1 MQRPASAHAPLA
13 PVPLFAVAALFVA
26 SGAAGLVDQL
36 CFSKYLG
43 QIVGATAQ
51 AVSAVLAAFMTGMAL
66 GATLGGRFAKRV
78 RRPLVAY
85 GVLEI
90 VVAVFV
96 ALTPFA
102 FGLLEPL
109 YVSLVRALPDSRIAL
124 SVLRW
129 LLAALVV
136 VVPTTAMGATLPL
149 LARLVE
155 DRAGAD
161 ERKRALGVLYASN
174 TLGGALGA
182 IASAYVILPAL
193 GLRATTLAAALLSA
207 VVGLAAIALGR
218 RSAAASASANAAA
231 PASVEPD
238 ATSAEAEPV
247 AVAADAPARA
257 PSSLWSLDVAAFAS
271 GALVFSCEV
280 LFFHLL
286 VLVVGTS
293 AYAFGIILFVFLVC
307 LFAGASLAPLV
318 ARRFGQLALAT
329 SLGATALALALTI
342 PLWDDLPALF
352 RGLGGTIT
360 SFEGR
365 EAMRAGAAFA
375 ALAVP
380 TTLMGL
386 SFPLLLQRAAT
397 ESDVGRLVGRLTAIN
412 TVGSVLG
419 SLAAGYLVL
428 PMLGSQRSLLAVTI
442 AFAVCALLV
451 ALSSASAASPRARF
465 APALLALVAI
475 VVGASRPA
483 WDLDELTG
491 GYHVYF
497 DAGRGAERIVFVAEE
512 VQGGVTT
519 VTEKDGVHTLLTNG
533 KFQGNDGGEV
543 DAQRFFA
550 HYPSLFVQRHE
561 RALVIGL
568 GTGTTL
574 GTLAAYP
581 YAKIDVAEISPT
593 IVRAAR
599 AYFGAVGAAALD
611 DPRVSLHLA
620 DGRNHLLVTD
630 ARYDLVGIELT
641 SVWFAGASSLYSREF
656 YQLVASRLAPGG
668 ILQQWIQLHH
678 IDARDLATVIHTLRL
693 EFEHVALFYGGGQG
707 ILVASKEPLRA
718 SRVRLDALEAG
729 LGALRPSRSLASL
742 TADVLVTGPRLD
754 DFVRDAAEGAGLGVD
769 ELVSTDDNL
778 YLEYATPRGNV
789 LPWSSREDM
798 VAKLYGYRDVAAIAR
813 LNAP

>member
-78 RRPLVAY
+78 QRPLVAY

-109 YVSLVRALPDSRIAL
+109 YVSLVRTLPDSRIAL

-155 DRAGAD
+155 DRSGAD

-182 IASAYVILPAL
+182 IASAYVILPSL

-218 RSAAASASANAAA
+218 RSAVASASDGVDAG
-231 PASVEPD
+231 AS
-238 ATSAEAEPV
+238 EAEPV
-247 AVAADAPARA
+247 ADAADTRARA
-257 PSSLWSLDVAAFAS
+257 PSSLWSLDVVAFAS

-318 ARRFGQLALAT
+318 ARRFGQLALAS

-419 SLAAGYLVL
+419 SLAAGYVVL

-451 ALSSASAASPRARF
+451 ALSRAASISPRLRF
-465 APALLALVAI
+465 APAVLALVAI
-475 VVGASRPA
+475 VVGVSRPA